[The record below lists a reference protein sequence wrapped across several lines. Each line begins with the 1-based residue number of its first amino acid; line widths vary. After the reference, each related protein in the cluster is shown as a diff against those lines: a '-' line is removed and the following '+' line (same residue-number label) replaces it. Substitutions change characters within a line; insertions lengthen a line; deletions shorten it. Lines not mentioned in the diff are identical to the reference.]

1 MPAITIQTICRV
13 SQRNNISDSEDEE
26 MGIVNLIASIAGTC
40 TTVSFL
46 PQVIKVYRTRHT
58 KDLSLPMY
66 VIFSLGALLWACYG
80 IAIYSLPVIIAN
92 SITFILSLYIL
103 AMKLRYK

>member
-1 MPAITIQTICRV
+1 MNKA
-13 SQRNNISDSEDEE
+13 
-26 MGIVNLIASIAGTC
+26 NLFATIAGIC

-46 PQVIKVYRTRHT
+46 PQVVKVYRTKHT

-66 VIFSLGALLWACYG
+66 VIFVCGVLLWFIYG
-80 IAIYSLPVIIAN
+80 IFISSWPVIIAN
-92 SITFILSLYIL
+92 GVTFVLASYIL